1 VDFGDIGNVGLPFR
15 AEVVAGGV
23 GVVGGQG
30 DFQQALLVLVVS
42 GGGGRSTSGTRSSR
56 TRAAPEETATSAQT
70 GGGVRARRGGARR
83 RTVRGEAALCDLLGV
98 DVAAVVNARRRRARD
113 LRRTGITGTAAGV
126 LRRVFRHHYIRYDE
140 VAVYVRHYSSTVTWH
155 STTAHGFRHQDGP
168 TGQVGGVSRAPF
180 TRVSLDFH
188 SCTTFFAPLS

>member
-83 RTVRGEAALCDLLGV
+83 RTVRGEAALCKGKV
-98 DVAAVVNARRRRARD
+98 
-113 LRRTGITGTAAGV
+113 RTSRGREGE
-126 LRRVFRHHYIRYDE
+126 FRHRHKKGAVKRMRGRTKGMMIRLLMLMTLC
-140 VAVYVRHYSSTVTWH
+140 R
-155 STTAHGFRHQDGP
+155 
-168 TGQVGGVSRAPF
+168 
-180 TRVSLDFH
+180 LI
-188 SCTTFFAPLS
+188 

>member
-1 VDFGDIGNVGLPFR
+1 MTRQQNVSDTGKMSTQNTNMCR
-15 AEVVAGGV
+15 NGGETT
-23 GVVGGQG
+23 Q
-30 DFQQALLVLVVS
+30 
-42 GGGGRSTSGTRSSR
+42 STFSYT
-56 TRAAPEETATSAQT
+56 
-70 GGGVRARRGGARR
+70 
-83 RTVRGEAALCDLLGV
+83 CDLLGV

-140 VAVYVRHYSSTVTWH
+140 VVVYVRHYSSTVTWH